1 MPSRRWVLRYTTWS
15 LPASFAVNHARI
27 GGTILKGGEITGI
40 ATIKWLG
47 CLRRCWAMLLP
58 TLMDVFVERKLL
70 RCKTSVW
77 IAAICPRRWSSRRLL
92 MSFVIRTTDIAYCK
106 ANSEE
111 EHYDHDYYKYHNS
124 PHFDYFWHEGMKYI
138 WCFIF
143 SMFLFPKKWLLLN
156 RQIPNRHAEAA
167 LFVKQRREGDDNG
180 MLWTERR
187 GESLHS
193 YIKGVYYALFWRIGI
208 W

>member
-27 GGTILKGGEITGI
+27 GGTILKGSKITGI

-77 IAAICPRRWSSRRLL
+77 IAAICPQCWSSRRLL

-124 PHFDYFWHEGMKYI
+124 PHFDYFWYEGMKYI

-156 RQIPNRHAEAA
+156 RQIPNPM
-167 LFVKQRREGDDNG
+167 LRRLCSWSKGGREMITGCS
-180 MLWTERR
+180 EPK
-187 GESLHS
+187 GEESP
-193 YIKGVYYALFWRIGI
+193 YIVI
-208 W
+208 

>member
-27 GGTILKGGEITGI
+27 GGTVLKGSEITGI

-124 PHFDYFWHEGMKYI
+124 PHFDYFWHEGMKYYYRI
-138 WCFIF
+138 MEREMKSSPRNDYFWT
-143 SMFLFPKKWLLLN
+143 LK
-156 RQIPNRHAEAA
+156 PNPTLRRHCSWS
-167 LFVKQRREGDDNG
+167 NG
-180 MLWTERR
+180 GR
-187 GESLHS
+187 GKITGCSELKGEESP
-193 YIKGVYYALFWRIGI
+193 YIVI
-208 W
+208 